1 MNAEIIAVGTELLLG
16 QVVNTNATFLS
27 KELATLGIEVYHQSV
42 VGDNPKRLEET
53 IEFAEKRSQL
63 IILTGGLGPTK
74 DDLTKQVLA
83 DHLEKNLIL
92 DEEAMKKIVL
102 FHENRK
108 RSMSKN
114 NQIQALVIEDSIVL
128 ENHNG
133 LAVGMFLN
141 LATHSYLLLPGPPH
155 ELEKMFKEEA
165 KSLLLEQTTTS
176 TVLLSRVLRFYGIG
190 ESRLVTLMDDL
201 IENQTNPT
209 IASYTGKHEVS
220 LRLTANGDTESEC
233 ENKLD
238 NLETIIR
245 ERAGD
250 YIYGYG
256 DDTSLVEVVS
266 EVIKSKKLTLSA
278 AESLTGG
285 AFQSLLT
292 TTAGVS
298 DFYEG
303 GLVTYS
309 NRIKEQML
317 GIDPSVIDQFG
328 VVSSQC
334 AIKMAEQVKSLF
346 STDIGISFTGV
357 AGPSKLEN
365 KKAGTVWIG
374 LAIKNKETY
383 AKCFH
388 FEGDRSSNR
397 ELSVLS
403 GLHLI
408 YRDLLDKQI
417 NEKIHWTT
425 KK

>member
-27 KELATLGIEVYHQSV
+27 KELAALGIEVYHQTV

-53 IEFAEKRSQL
+53 IEFAEKRSHL

-108 RSMSKN
+108 RPMSEN
-114 NQIQALVIEDSIVL
+114 NQLQALVIEGSIVL

-155 ELEKMFKEEA
+155 ELEEMFKEEA
-165 KSLLLEQTTTS
+165 KPLLLEQTTTS

-190 ESRLVTLMDDL
+190 ESRLVTLVDDL

-209 IASYTGKHEVS
+209 IASYTGKHEVR
-220 LRLTANGDTESEC
+220 LRLTANGDTEVEC
-233 ENKLD
+233 ETMLD
-238 NLETIIR
+238 NLEAIIR

-256 DDTSLVEVVS
+256 DDTSLVEAVS
-266 EVIKSKKLTLSA
+266 EIIKDKKLTLSA

-285 AFQSLLT
+285 AFQSMLT
-292 TTAGVS
+292 AISGAS

-309 NRIKEQML
+309 NRIKKEIL
-317 GIDPSVIDQFG
+317 DINPKLIDQYG

-334 AIKMAEQVKSLF
+334 AIKMAEHVKSLF
-346 STDIGISFTGV
+346 KTDIGISFTGV

-365 KKAGTVWIG
+365 KKSGTVWIG
-374 LAIKNKETY
+374 LAVKNEETY

-388 FEGDRSSNR
+388 FEGDRNSNR

-408 YRDLLDKQI
+408 YRDLLDK
-417 NEKIHWTT
+417 KIKDKIYWTA
-425 KK
+425 